1 MVDNENESR
10 KKTQLH
16 SLTPDNKTLT
26 VIHSPFNQIWSRITE
41 NPNNTNLVD
50 QRVNRNRGI
59 HPRVSETA
67 QVLESLSLHDSSPSL
82 SLSLSS
88 YRETRCSTTTIPAS
102 NLHRSFI
109 QRGGTQGGGKSERCS
124 IFRSNDVEKRWMKAP
139 REIFRRV
146 VFRFQFSKRWWTRLP
161 TVAPS
166 VANRGTTLDFF
177 LSFSFLF
184 HESRVKRND
193 SRGQSSII

>member
-1 MVDNENESR
+1 MKTNAEKKRNCTLSPLIIKRSQWSIPRSIRFDRESEQYESR
-10 KKTQLH
+10 
-16 SLTPDNKTLT
+16 
-26 VIHSPFNQIWSRITE
+26 WSKGQPKSRDPSSGFGNGTGS
-41 NPNNTNLVD
+41 
-50 QRVNRNRGI
+50 RV
-59 HPRVSETA
+59 TF
-67 QVLESLSLHDSSPSL
+67 SSRFFTISL

-109 QRGGTQGGGKSERCS
+109 QRGGTQGGGKGERCS

-161 TVAPS
+161 IVAPS

>member
-1 MVDNENESR
+1 MVDNENEYR

-26 VIHSPFNQIWSRITE
+26 AIHSPFNQIWSRIRTIWISLIKGSTE
-41 NPNNTNLVD
+41 IAGSILGFRKRHRFSSHFLFT
-50 QRVNRNRGI
+50 I
-59 HPRVSETA
+59 
-67 QVLESLSLHDSSPSL
+67 LHH
-82 SLSLSS
+82 LSLSS

-109 QRGGTQGGGKSERCS
+109 QRGGTQGGGKGERCS

-161 TVAPS
+161 IVAPS